1 VKVVGLTGGIATG
14 KSTVGRMMAA
24 RGVPVVDADQ
34 VARQVVEPGQP
45 ALAALVEA
53 MGADILDD
61 AGRLNRSA
69 MRARISRDPQ
79 AKRMLESITH
89 PAILAQVASEVARHA
104 AGGADVVV
112 VEAALMVETG
122 SYRGY
127 AALVVVTCSAELQL
141 QRVMQRD
148 GMSEAD
154 ARALIATQL
163 PLADKEAVATHL
175 VRNEGSLEALEAQ
188 VDGLMST
195 LRQG

>member
-1 VKVVGLTGGIATG
+1 MKVVGLTGGIATG

-24 RGVPVVDADQ
+24 RGLPVVDADQ

-61 AGRLNRSA
+61 EGRLHRSA
-69 MRARISRDPQ
+69 MRARISHDPQ
-79 AKRMLESITH
+79 AKRTLESITH

-104 AGGADVVV
+104 ADGAEVVV

-148 GMSEAD
+148 GMGEAD

-175 VRNEGSLEALEAQ
+175 IRNEGSIEALEAQ
-188 VDGLMST
+188 VDRLVST
-195 LRQG
+195 LQQG